1 MPRVILVL
9 IIHTNLDFIE
19 NFSKNYNTVN
29 RRHDILCE
37 SAFLFTY
44 QLNIYQ
50 SIYKIKDQFRESSKQ
65 LILHL
70 FAHDLLNFKV
80 CIILISKNINTNSKI
95 ISL

>member
-29 RRHDILCE
+29 RRHVIFCE

-80 CIILISKNINTNSKI
+80 RIILILKI
-95 ISL
+95 LTQILKL